1 MKGVRMQNA
10 DIIIYYGQN
19 QNLSIRKFSDARGN
33 MMQNLQLKK
42 SDAWML
48 EHLFREV
55 MSIDQGAQ
63 VHDY

>member
-1 MKGVRMQNA
+1 MKGVRMQNG
-10 DIIIYYGQN
+10 DIIIYYGH
-19 QNLSIRKFSDARGN
+19 NLSIRKFSDARGN

-55 MSIDQGAQ
+55 MSIDQGPQ